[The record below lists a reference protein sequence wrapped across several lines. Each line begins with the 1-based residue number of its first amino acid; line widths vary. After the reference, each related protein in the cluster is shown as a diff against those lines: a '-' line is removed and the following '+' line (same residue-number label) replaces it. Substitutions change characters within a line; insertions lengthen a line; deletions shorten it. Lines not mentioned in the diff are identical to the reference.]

1 MPLRVSE
8 AFILRT
14 YPLKETDRIVS
25 FFTRDFGK
33 KRGVAR
39 AARRPKSKFG
49 ASLEPL
55 TQVQVQFFERE
66 GRDLCSIDHCEL
78 LASPL
83 ASSSVDL
90 LNSVAVSVMAEV
102 ADRMLPEAEV
112 SDATFRLLSAA
123 TAGVRA
129 AQTPAWLPLT
139 YYLYWMVRL
148 GGFLPNFSLTPEAQ
162 NLAHS
167 VASSPL
173 PALQCNAAGAAGRE
187 LRAHLRTALEAHL
200 EAPLRSWPILTS
212 LDAAPPPSATS
223 SDPSAD
229 SH

>member
-1 MPLRVSE
+1 MPLRTSE

-55 TQVQVQFFERE
+55 TQVRIQFFERE

-83 ASSSVDL
+83 ASSSADL
-90 LNSVAVSVMAEV
+90 LNSVAISLMAEV

-112 SDATFRLLSAA
+112 SDSTYRLLAVSTTALRSA
-123 TAGVRA
+123 
-129 AQTPAWLPLT
+129 QSAWLPLT

-148 GGFLPNFSLTPEAQ
+148 GGFLPILSLNPEAQ
-162 NLAHS
+162 LLAQSISSSSLPNL
-167 VASSPL
+167 
-173 PALQCNAAGAAGRE
+173 QGDAAGAAGRE
-187 LRAHLRTALEAHL
+187 LRRTLRASLEDHL
-200 EAPLRSWPILTS
+200 EGPLRSWPILLT
-212 LDAAPPPSATS
+212 LEPAN
-223 SDPSAD
+223 
-229 SH
+229 

>member
-1 MPLRVSE
+1 MPLRTSE

-55 TQVQVQFFERE
+55 TQVRIQFFERE
-66 GRDLCSIDHCEL
+66 SRDLCSIDHCEL

-83 ASSSVDL
+83 SARTNDL
-90 LNSVAVSVMAEV
+90 LNSVAISLIAEV

-112 SDATFRLLSAA
+112 SDATYRLLAAA
-123 TAGVRA
+123 TTALRTA
-129 AQTPAWLPLT
+129 PTAWLPLT

-148 GGFLPNFSLTPEAQ
+148 GGFLPILSITPEAES
-162 NLAHS
+162 LAQS
-167 VASSPL
+167 IATSPL
-173 PALQCNAAGAAGRE
+173 PTLQGDAAGAAGRE
-187 LRAHLRTALEAHL
+187 LRRVLRAALEDHL
-200 EAPLRSWPILTS
+200 EGALRSWPILLT
-212 LDAAPPPSATS
+212 LEPAN
-223 SDPSAD
+223 
-229 SH
+229 

>member
-1 MPLRVSE
+1 MPLRTSE

-39 AARRPKSKFG
+39 ASRRPKSRFG

-55 TQVQVQFFERE
+55 THVRIQFFERE

-83 ASSSVDL
+83 AITSPDL
-90 LNSVAVSVMAEV
+90 LNSIAVSLMAEV

-112 SDATFRLLSAA
+112 SDATFRLLSVA

-129 AQTPAWLPLT
+129 ARTPAWLPLT

-148 GGFLPNFSLTPEAQ
+148 GGFLPILNLTPDAQ
-162 NLAHS
+162 ALAQAI
-167 VASSPL
+167 ASSSL
-173 PALQCNAAGAAGRE
+173 PALPCDAAGAAGRE
-187 LRAHLRTALEAHL
+187 LRHLLRLALEDHL
-200 EAPLRSWPILTS
+200 EGPLRSWPILAGLEPTN
-212 LDAAPPPSATS
+212 
-223 SDPSAD
+223 
-229 SH
+229 